1 MAPGPADARR
11 RIPQIDRLAGEL
23 APEFADLPRPVVVTA
38 VRTVVDATRRRA
50 RRTKQVPE
58 EAELVAMVR
67 DELRRTRRRL
77 LGPVINAT
85 GVILHTNLGR
95 APLSERA
102 IEAVASIARGY
113 SNLEWDPE
121 HGRRGDRYVHVEPLL
136 AVLTGAEAALV
147 VNNNAAAVLLVCAAL
162 AAGREV
168 VVSRG
173 ELIEI
178 GGEFRIPDI
187 LATSGATLREV
198 GTTNRTHLRDYERA
212 IGEHTAFVLKVHPS
226 NYRVVGFTAAPGT
239 AELVK
244 LARAKGVPLVYDVG
258 SGLVSR
264 PLADEPVVQQ
274 TIAEGVDLVC
284 LSGDKLLGGP
294 QAGIVAGRAEL
305 VDQLRHHPL
314 LRALRPDKMQLA
326 ALGATVLAYLD
337 DKIGDLPLWQ
347 MIDTTSE
354 ALTRRTR
361 RLGRALTE
369 RGYETEVIDG
379 ESVTGGGS
387 LPGHGVP
394 GPVLAVRHPTTGA
407 KQLASEL
414 RDADPPVVAR
424 VEEGR
429 LLIDLRTVA
438 SNQDAL
444 VRAAFL
450 LRLDRTTR

>member
-11 RIPQIDRLAGEL
+11 RIPQINRLAGEL
-23 APEFADLPRPVVVTA
+23 TPEFADLPRPVVVTA

-85 GVILHTNLGR
+85 GVILHTSLGR

-113 SNLEWDPE
+113 SNLEWDAE

-226 NYRVVGFTAAPGT
+226 NYRVVGFTAAPSTGD
-239 AELVK
+239 LVK

-264 PLADEPVVQQ
+264 SLADEP
-274 TIAEGVDLVC
+274 
-284 LSGDKLLGGP
+284 
-294 QAGIVAGRAEL
+294 
-305 VDQLRHHPL
+305 
-314 LRALRPDKMQLA
+314 
-326 ALGATVLAYLD
+326 
-337 DKIGDLPLWQ
+337 
-347 MIDTTSE
+347 
-354 ALTRRTR
+354 
-361 RLGRALTE
+361 
-369 RGYETEVIDG
+369 
-379 ESVTGGGS
+379 
-387 LPGHGVP
+387 
-394 GPVLAVRHPTTGA
+394 
-407 KQLASEL
+407 
-414 RDADPPVVAR
+414 
-424 VEEGR
+424 
-429 LLIDLRTVA
+429 LI
-438 SNQDAL
+438 Q
-444 VRAAFL
+444 
-450 LRLDRTTR
+450 